1 MGTPETCGKNEFGNF
16 PVYELNLKGV
26 TQMVKNESKHSEK
39 SCAKQGFP
47 ADHPEPYKIAA
58 STPFDFGA
66 KNLTPYGGLFPVATM
81 LEKLG
86 FKKLIEET
94 LTIHRRPRAMSIYQ
108 FLLGMVLAIYIG
120 FSRLNHLR
128 FVAQDPMLTGILQ
141 VGKLPPQCT
150 FWRFLTSLPVT
161 LAPQLLKLQRL
172 LRDRVW
178 EAANVQFP
186 SITLDTDTTVHTLY
200 GRQMGARKSYNPKNK
215 GKKSYQP
222 ILTFIAETR
231 EYIGGELRNGDRPT
245 GAQIAR
251 HLEAVFAAVPRGVR
265 KLFARADAG
274 FYCWEAVQAYEKA
287 KASFLIVARKTSR
300 LVEELEKAAWRPSP
314 NTDADEQCE
323 FQYQPEGWGKAY
335 RFIALRYLKKDEIPR
350 PQYQLFATPE
360 YIYRVFVT
368 DLPDAIDLLVWVYNQ
383 RAAAEN
389 LIQEANNDAGLAAH
403 PSQQWAAN
411 CVHFQLA
418 MLAYNLNC
426 WLLLFNREEKL
437 KADDLKHT
445 TLVTARLRFLFVA
458 AKIWRHAGR
467 VGISYSDQYPER
479 GLFQRLMD
487 RLRKI
492 TRGPAGFRPVLAT
505 TLSG

>member
-1 MGTPETCGKNEFGNF
+1 
-16 PVYELNLKGV
+16 
-26 TQMVKNESKHSEK
+26 MVKNESQHSEK
-39 SCAKQGFP
+39 TRAKQGLP
-47 ADHPEPYKIAA
+47 ADRPEPYKIAA
-58 STPFDFGA
+58 STLFDFGA

-94 LTIHRRPRAMSIYQ
+94 LTIHRIPRVMSIYQ
-108 FLLGMVLAIYIG
+108 FLLGMVLAIYVG

-141 VGKLPPQCT
+141 VGKLAPQCT
-150 FWRFLTSLPVT
+150 FWRFLTALPVT
-161 LAPQLLKLQRL
+161 VAQQLLKLQRV
-172 LRDRVW
+172 LRERVW
-178 EAANVQFP
+178 NAANVQLP

-200 GRQMGARKSYNPKNK
+200 GQQMGARKSYNPKNK

-251 HLEAVFAAVPRGVR
+251 HLEAVFAAVPPCVGRI
-265 KLFARADAG
+265 FARADAG
-274 FYCWEAVQAYEKA
+274 FYCWEAVAAYEKA
-287 KASFLIVARKTSR
+287 KVSFIIVARKTPR
-300 LVEELEKAAWRPSP
+300 LLEELEKAHWRPSP
-314 NTDADEQCE
+314 RTDADEQCE
-323 FQYQPEGWGKAY
+323 FWYQPEGWGKAY
-335 RFIALRYLKKDEIPR
+335 RFIALRYQKKEQTPKE
-350 PQYQLFATPE
+350 QYQLWQTPE

-368 DLPDAIDLLVWVYNQ
+368 DMKKPIDLLVWIYNQ
-383 RAAAEN
+383 RAGAEN
-389 LIQEANNDAGLAAH
+389 LIKEANNDAGLAAH
-403 PSQQWAAN
+403 PSRQWAAN

-426 WLLLFNREEKL
+426 WLLLFNREAKL
-437 KADDLKHT
+437 KADDLKHS
-445 TLVTARLRFLFVA
+445 TLVTARMRFLFVA

-492 TRGPAGFRPVLAT
+492 TIGPAGFRPVLAT